1 VMIKVWDPLV
11 RVFHWG
17 LVAAFALAW
26 LTSDEGKGL
35 HELAGY
41 AVLALIGGRLV
52 WGLVGPHYAR
62 FSQFV
67 RGPGSIL
74 RYVGDVASGR
84 ERRYIGHNPA
94 AAVMIVALLATLS
107 ATAFTGWLMADPSRQ
122 AMLPDMPAFIST
134 AWADDGEGGIG
145 GREGGL
151 GNVKEIHE
159 ALATLM
165 LVLAGL
171 HVAGMAMTSF
181 RHRENL
187 AASMVT
193 GLKREPGPDDVA

>member
-1 VMIKVWDPLV
+1 MIKVWDPLV

-17 LVAAFALAW
+17 LVAAFAVAW
-26 LTSDEGKGL
+26 LTSDEGEGL

-41 AVLALIGGRLV
+41 AALGLIGLRLV

-62 FSQFV
+62 FSQFI
-67 RGPGSIL
+67 RGPGAVL
-74 RYVGDVASGR
+74 GYVGDVVSGR

-94 AAVMIVALLATLS
+94 AAVMIVALLATMS

-122 AMLPDMPAFIST
+122 AMLPEMPAIVST
-134 AWADDGEGGIG
+134 AWADDDEGGFAG
-145 GREGGL
+145 GKGGSK
-151 GNVKEIHE
+151 NVEEIHE
-159 ALATLM
+159 ALAMLM

-187 AASMVT
+187 ARSMVT
-193 GLKREPGPDDVA
+193 GLKREPGPDDIA